1 MTVAIQGDG
10 EATALGYLDPL
21 RVEAVDTN
29 TWALLDR
36 FRWQGSEGDLFVVEA
51 GEETDF
57 ATVPWWTQSLIPRTG
72 TWTKAAVLH
81 DKMCRELF
89 RIYLEREV
97 WRKNQE
103 QAGTP
108 DFDPELY
115 LNYPQ
120 PVFTSIDTDLIF
132 RKNARM
138 EGTGAIRAELLWLG
152 VRYGAAA
159 NPARREGWLST
170 APRVVL
176 DTLLVLLAVVVII
189 AGLSWAWP
197 W

>member
-1 MTVAIQGDG
+1 VTVAIQGTG
-10 EATALGYLDPL
+10 EETPLGYLDPL
-21 RVEAVDTN
+21 RVEALDTN
-29 TWALLDR
+29 TWTLLDR

-81 DKMCRELF
+81 DKMCRELI
-89 RIYLEREV
+89 RIHRERLVLQGERTDLDWAEV
-97 WRKNQE
+97 CEEIK
-103 QAGTP
+103 
-108 DFDPELY
+108 
-115 LNYPQ
+115 

-132 RKNARM
+132 RKNARA
-138 EGTGAIRAELLWLG
+138 EGTGPIRAELLWLG
-152 VRYGAAA
+152 VRYGAAV
-159 NPARREGWLST
+159 NPARREGYLKT
-170 APRVVL
+170 LPRVTL
-176 DTLLVLLAVVVII
+176 DTLLVLLTVVVII